1 MALEKTNNQL
11 KPLNREE
18 FLKVLARYY
27 KHNKYEEGVIDL
39 IETYLKSGSK
49 KNTSATKLLKEFSK
63 FMTTYN
69 EPKIK
74 LKRKKDKSQYS

>member
-39 IETYLKSGSK
+39 IETYLKSGTK
-49 KNTSATKLLKEFSK
+49 KNTSAKTLLKEFGK
-63 FMTTYN
+63 FIKTYR
-69 EPKIK
+69 EPTKK
-74 LKRKKDKSQYS
+74 LKRKSK